1 MRIEQ
6 EGKWAKYMQVEMFKL
21 VIRVFFIISTI
32 ITATGF
38 VLFISVLKRKK
49 YLNMTVRET
58 PLLKYLIIIMV
69 GFTIM
74 VICNLLTIIIGY

>member
-1 MRIEQ
+1 
-6 EGKWAKYMQVEMFKL
+6 MQVEMFKL

>member
-1 MRIEQ
+1 MQ
-6 EGKWAKYMQVEMFKL
+6 EGKLVINLQVEMLKL

-49 YLNMTVRET
+49 YSNMTVRES
-58 PLLKYLIIIMV
+58 PLLKYLKIITA
-69 GFTIM
+69 GFTVM
-74 VICNLLTIIIGY
+74 VICNLLTIVIGY

>member
-1 MRIEQ
+1 
-6 EGKWAKYMQVEMFKL
+6 MQVEMFKL

-58 PLLKYLIIIMV
+58 PLLKYLIIITI